1 MLILNVSAP
10 VRRVARLKVDDEEE
24 RIALVATKAEWSVE
38 RRFMWERIS
47 DRSHES
53 SRRECAGT
61 RYQWR
66 WVGNADIA
74 RQFSGFSAPERLERA
89 SELLVASERGN
100 NETTLIPTAA
110 DQKLATRAQ
119 GTPGALRPH

>member
-1 MLILNVSAP
+1 MSKTSSSGYFFPRSSGLYSVPEVLILNVSAP

-53 SRRECAGT
+53 SRRAG
-61 RYQWR
+61 WR
-66 WVGNADIA
+66 WNGTKGWVGNDDIA
-74 RQFSGFSAPERLERA
+74 RQFSGFSAP
-89 SELLVASERGN
+89 
-100 NETTLIPTAA
+100 AA
-110 DQKLATRAQ
+110 TSYY
-119 GTPGALRPH
+119 